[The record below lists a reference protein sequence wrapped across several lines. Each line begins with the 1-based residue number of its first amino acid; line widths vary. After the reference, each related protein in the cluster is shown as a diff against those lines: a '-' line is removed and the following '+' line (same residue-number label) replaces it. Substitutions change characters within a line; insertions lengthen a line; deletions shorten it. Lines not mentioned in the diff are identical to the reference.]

1 MTDEQLVATNE
12 ELVKMARL
20 AQRDDRMSTGALYGD
35 LADHIEALTKERDNY
50 AFKLSDANNTY
61 SEMHVELEALT
72 EQLEAAR
79 ADAKEAEAYA
89 EELEKELNICRMAQV
104 VMENGIAEAE
114 KERDDYAFKLADAN
128 NTYNEMHVALSEA
141 NDKLATCE
149 KYRDAYA
156 ECDRIGTQAVRELEA
171 KLTTCEEIGRA
182 AEEDA
187 SQLREKLRARTA
199 ERNHAND
206 VTDAAIEE
214 VNRLKALLAKAVEAL
229 ERIGKG
235 DYRINNVPDY
245 VKDPQPTAK
254 DIARTT
260 LSALLNDVA
269 EGKAEIEG
277 SDAP

>member
-1 MTDEQLVATNE
+1 MSDE
-12 ELVKMARL
+12 ELVKRLRKLADDMEKHAASDWDEHEDVASAADRIEQLERLTRGQGEQLEIQGNKLARL
-20 AQRDDRMSTGALYGD
+20 SSHGHEQAAR
-35 LADHIEALTKERDNY
+35 IET
-50 AFKLSDANNTY
+50 
-61 SEMHVELEALT
+61 LT

-89 EELEKELNICRMAQV
+89 EELE
-104 VMENGIAEAE
+104 
-114 KERDDYAFKLADAN
+114 
-128 NTYNEMHVALSEA
+128 
-141 NDKLATCE
+141 
-149 KYRDAYA
+149 
-156 ECDRIGTQAVRELEA
+156 
-171 KLTTCEEIGRA
+171 
-182 AEEDA
+182 
-187 SQLREKLRARTA
+187 EKLRARTA

-214 VNRLKALLAKAVEAL
+214 VNRLKALLAECLERNDLLEARLGKAVEAL

-277 SDAP
+277 SHAS